1 MVACIDFFEMS
12 EICRPKFIV
21 RHSTSD
27 RMTSIVDFANIIE
40 TYQYVP
46 VTREVEINSI
56 LKFED
61 CNCRKRKINK

>member
-1 MVACIDFFEMS
+1 
-12 EICRPKFIV
+12 
-21 RHSTSD
+21 
-27 RMTSIVDFANIIE
+27 MTSIVDFANIIE